1 MTVHAQYGNGLNGWE
16 GCDIGDLWC
25 CNEEEEQVIKEG
37 VDSKRE
43 HYLLRALEYRY
54 SRVCHEM
61 FGEYELRYRSH
72 GIRVTLK
79 HGLSTGW
86 NTYGAKG
93 WTGVYGGAELR

>member
-1 MTVHAQYGNGLNGWE
+1 MCHDYQATPLHHIESASSSGALIVTVHAQYGNGLNGWE

-54 SRVCHEM
+54 SRVSY
-61 FGEYELRYRSH
+61 G
-72 GIRVTLK
+72 
-79 HGLSTGW
+79 TGPM
-86 NTYGAKG
+86 A
-93 WTGVYGGAELR
+93 